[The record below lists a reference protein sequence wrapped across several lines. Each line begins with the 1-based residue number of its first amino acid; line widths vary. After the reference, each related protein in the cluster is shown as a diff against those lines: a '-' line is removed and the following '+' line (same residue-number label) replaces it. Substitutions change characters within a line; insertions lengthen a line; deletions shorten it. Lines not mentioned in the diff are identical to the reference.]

1 MNSFRAPVNPSNDAI
16 QRVNCGI
23 LKLGDRIAEQLRGDI
38 IAEQLTRTESL
49 SQDTRRRRL
58 TPTRRPA
65 NAERSLS
72 MSSRVPKAAT
82 RIAAVALACLSLV
95 SNVASFT
102 HLVLVQHVSCEHG
115 ELVDLGHRAAPPAT
129 RLTLGRRGAAID
141 STSTSELHGHDHC
154 LLAPT
159 QRERLACHLA
169 PASFALDLRP
179 RPIRC
184 RREVARVAPAIPI
197 LAFAPKSS
205 PPRG

>member
-1 MNSFRAPVNPSNDAI
+1 
-16 QRVNCGI
+16 
-23 LKLGDRIAEQLRGDI
+23 
-38 IAEQLTRTESL
+38 
-49 SQDTRRRRL
+49 
-58 TPTRRPA
+58 
-65 NAERSLS
+65 

-82 RIAAVALACLSLV
+82 RIAAVALACLTLV
-95 SNVASFT
+95 GNVASFA
-102 HLVLVQHVSCEHG
+102 HLVLVEHVSCEHG
-115 ELVDLGHRAAPPAT
+115 ELVDLGHRAAPLAA
-129 RLTLGRRGAAID
+129 RITLGRTGAAVD
-141 STSTSELHGHDHC
+141 SAPTSALHGHDHC

-184 RREVARVAPAIPI
+184 QREVACVAPAIPI